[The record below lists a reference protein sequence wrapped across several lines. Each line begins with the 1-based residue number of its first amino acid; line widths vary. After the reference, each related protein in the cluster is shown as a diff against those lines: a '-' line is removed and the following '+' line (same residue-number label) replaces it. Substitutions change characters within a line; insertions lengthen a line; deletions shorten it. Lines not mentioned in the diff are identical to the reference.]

1 MERST
6 TEAERR
12 EDGDSERRERSDGSP
27 TAPVRRDFAPQGTD
41 QRTSIIGLLR
51 RTATEFKEDN
61 LTDWAAA
68 LTYYGLLALFPA
80 LIAMVA
86 ILGLFADP
94 KTTSQKI
101 TEIVTQIGP
110 SSGAQT
116 FSGPIKSITSNQSAA
131 GILFVVGLL
140 GALWSA
146 SGYVGAF
153 MRASN
158 VIYETPEGRP
168 VWKLRPLQM
177 LITLVMVLIIAILA
191 VALVLTGPIVDA
203 IASPLG
209 IGSSVTTIWDI
220 AKWPVMLAVLLTVIA
235 LLYYTSPNVKL
246 RGFKWVT
253 PGSIVAVVVW
263 LVASALFAF
272 YVANFGSYDKTYGTL
287 GGVIVA
293 LVWLWITNL
302 AILFGQELNAERER
316 SAELAEGVPRADRE
330 IQLEPRAEPKEQRT
344 T

>member
-1 MERST
+1 MATSTQGSSTERS
-6 TEAERR
+6 E
-12 EDGDSERRERSDGSP
+12 SP
-27 TAPVRRDFAPQGTD
+27 TAPVRRDYRPVGTYD
-41 QRTSIIGLLR
+41 KPTTVGVLR
-51 RTATEFKEDN
+51 RTLTEFSEDN
-61 LTDWAAA
+61 LMDWAAA

-80 LIAMVA
+80 LIALVSVV
-86 ILGLFADP
+86 GLLADP
-94 KTTSQKI
+94 QTTAQKI

-116 FSGPIKSITSNQSAA
+116 FAGPIKSITSNQSAA
-131 GILFVVGLL
+131 GILFVVGLV

-168 VWKLRPLQM
+168 IWKLRPLQM
-177 LITLVMVLIIAILA
+177 LITLVIVLQVAILS

-203 IASPLG
+203 VAEPLG
-209 IGSSVTTIWDI
+209 IGSTAITTWNV
-220 AKWPVMLAVLLTVIA
+220 AKWPVMLAIA
-235 LLYYTSPNVKL
+235 ITIIAVLYYATPNVKL

-253 PGSIVAVVVW
+253 PGSVLAVVVW
-263 LVASALFAF
+263 LLASAAFAF

-287 GGVIVA
+287 GGVVVM
-293 LVWLWITNL
+293 LMWLWITNL
-302 AILFGQELNAERER
+302 ALLFGHQLNAERER
-316 SAELAEGVPRADRE
+316 GHELAEGVPRADRE
-330 IQLEPRAEPKEQRT
+330 IQLEPRSEPKEQKT